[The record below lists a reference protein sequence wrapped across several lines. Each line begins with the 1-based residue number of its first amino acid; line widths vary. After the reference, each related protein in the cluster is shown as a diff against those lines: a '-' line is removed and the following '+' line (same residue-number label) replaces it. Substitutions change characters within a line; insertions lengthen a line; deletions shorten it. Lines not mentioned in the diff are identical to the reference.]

1 MFCANYDMP
10 TYRGSYIAEKN
21 RGKWS
26 SQTID
31 SSEREFTLED
41 EICLLRNQMEQM
53 FVQEQS
59 FTSDIVIEI
68 SSLLDLKIN
77 EYMRATSSN
86 K

>member
-1 MFCANYDMP
+1 MFCANYDIP
-10 TYRGSYIAEKN
+10 TYRGSYIAEEN

-26 SQTID
+26 SRTID
-31 SSEREFTLED
+31 SSGREFTLED
-41 EICLLRNQMEQM
+41 EICLLRNKMEQM

-59 FTSDIVIEI
+59 FTSDTIIEI